1 MSGPGAS
8 RGTIQ
13 CRAEVGADGTL
24 RYTAAETMRAHA
36 HVTASATY
44 PTTERIAAV
53 DSSVAARET
62 NLGIGSLTLHFATWG
77 QPNPD
82 RPAVLLVHGL
92 TVSHME
98 FAELGPA
105 LAAAGHYVIAPD
117 LRGRGLSDKPPHGY
131 SVSIHAHDL
140 LTLCDALGVS
150 TFNYVGHSLGAIIGL
165 YLGALYPQR
174 VGKLVLIDAGGKI
187 PDDTAQAI
195 GASVSRL
202 GVVYPS
208 MDAFLGLM
216 RQLPVVKWN
225 PFWEQNFQYDAEVHA
240 DGTVTSR
247 VPKAAIEE
255 ESMQLYFTRTEALPQ
270 VVRAPSLVL
279 RAELGTLAPD
289 RGFVLPADEAE
300 RLRTVMPNCQLIVV
314 PETNHY
320 TIIESPLLR
329 DAAIEFLGSAAS

>member
-1 MSGPGAS
+1 MRAAS
-8 RGTIQ
+8 R
-13 CRAEVGADGTL
+13 
-24 RYTAAETMRAHA
+24 
-36 HVTASATY
+36 S
-44 PTTERIAAV
+44 PFTTERIAAV
-53 DSSVAARET
+53 DPSVAAREI
-62 NLGIGSLTLHFATWG
+62 NLGVGSLTLHFATWG
-77 QPNPD
+77 EPTPDQPP
-82 RPAVLLVHGL
+82 VLMVHGL

-117 LRGRGLSDKPPHGY
+117 LRGRGQSDKPAHGY
-131 SVSIHAHDL
+131 SISIHAHDL
-140 LTLCDALGVS
+140 LTLCDALGAR

-208 MDAFLGLM
+208 LDAYMGLM

-225 PFWEQNFQYDAEVHA
+225 PFWERNFQYDAEVHA

-289 RGFVLPADEAE
+289 RGFVLPAEEAE
-300 RLRTVMPNCQLIVV
+300 RLRTVIPDCRLIVV
-314 PETNHY
+314 PDTNHY
-320 TIIESPLLR
+320 TIIESPQVQQ
-329 DAAIEFLGSAAS
+329 AAIEFLGTPAE